1 MTNGIETEVTKRN
14 SAKKTQNFY
23 GNGKLLIS
31 GEYFVLDGAIALAL
45 PTTFGQK
52 LMVSHKPSFNPT
64 LTWKSYDEKGK
75 VWFESE
81 YEFWHFRCLRENPS
95 SKALKLQELLL
106 EARKENSHFLRENV
120 DVEVTTKTNFPLHWG
135 LGSSSTHI
143 FNIAQWAY
151 VNPFKLLFETIG
163 GSGYDIACAQAE
175 GPIFYQLKEKMPS
188 WSLIDFSPT
197 FKENLYFVYLGM
209 KKDSIQGV
217 KEYRACGRASKDTI
231 NAVNALTKA
240 LAVSNDLHEFEEL
253 IVEHENFVS
262 KYMGLEPIKKTIFSD
277 FWGSIKSLG
286 AWGGDFALVTSEESP
301 AVTREYFKN
310 KLGHDVIFSYKEIIL
325 ERSPLLS
332 KESSGQPTNSAEILL

>member
-1 MTNGIETEVTKRN
+1 MESGVETEVNKRN
-14 SAKKTQNFY
+14 SAKKIQNFY

-31 GEYFVLDGAIALAL
+31 GEYFVLDGAVALAL
-45 PTTFGQK
+45 PTIFGQK

-64 LTWKSYDEKGK
+64 LTWRSYDEKGE

-106 EARKENSHFLRENV
+106 EVRKENSHFLRENV

-151 VNPFKLLFETIG
+151 VNPFKLLFETTG

-175 GPIFYQLKEKMPS
+175 GPIFYQLKESMPS
-188 WSLIDFSPT
+188 WSLVDFNPS
-197 FKENLYFVYLGM
+197 FKENLYFVYLGT
-209 KKDSIQGV
+209 KKDSAQAV
-217 KEYRACGRASKDTI
+217 KDYRERGSASKDSI
-231 NAVNALTKA
+231 NIVNALTKA
-240 LAVSNDLHEFEEL
+240 MAVAGDLCDFEEL
-253 IVEHENFVS
+253 VVEHEDFVS
-262 KYMGLEPIKKTIFSD
+262 RYMDLEPIKKTTFSD
-277 FWGSIKSLG
+277 FWGTMKSLG

-301 AVTREYFKN
+301 TATREYFKR
-310 KLGHDVIFSYKEIIL
+310 KLGHDVIFSYRDIIL

-332 KESSGQPTNSAEILL
+332 KESTGLSMNREEFLQ